1 MAMTFTLGLRLVL
14 AAALL
19 SAAGA
24 VSSEQRMASR
34 TKMATRSHANPIR
47 RVVDLLQKMHKQV
60 ADEGKA
66 EEELYDKFMCYCT
79 TGTSQLESS
88 ISSGEE
94 KIEKVRASLEEA
106 ESRKSQ
112 LDADI
117 KKHKSDREAGE
128 SAVAKAK
135 ALRAKEAAA
144 FAKTASDYKT
154 NLAAI
159 AKAIE
164 AISRGT
170 AGSFLQS
177 ETSGALRRLA
187 VDADMSAADRDAL
200 TSFLSQGGSSDYA
213 PQSGQISGILQQM
226 EETMEKDLKDAEA
239 SEASAISDFE
249 ALMAAKTAEIEAL
262 TTAIEQKLEASGE
275 LGLEIA
281 NMQEDSE
288 DTVKTLAEDKAFLA
302 ELNKGCAT
310 KKQEQ
315 EERTKLRTD
324 ELLAIADTIKILNDD
339 DALDLF
345 KKALPSPSLLQLQ
358 VNGKEMQRS
367 ALKALRTAK
376 GGDGRVALI
385 AMALQRGA
393 KGFDKVLQMIDE
405 MVSLL
410 AHEQDADDDKKTYC
424 EKELDTAEDDKK
436 VLGVKLSDLDKTID
450 DMKESISTLA
460 QEISALLKGIKD
472 LDQSVK
478 EASQIREEEN
488 AEHKKVM
495 QEDTAAKEILKMA
508 KNRLAK
514 FYAPKMYKPPAR
526 EERSTM
532 GRISESMMSMAQTG
546 ANPGPPPETWGAYQK
561 KDETG
566 GGVVAMMDLL
576 ISELEKGIV
585 AAKAEEK
592 DAQEEYEE
600 YVAGAAAKRAADT
613 KAATDKAGE
622 KSGLEASLT
631 HAEQER
637 KGTAKDMYMKEM
649 LIKDLHL
656 ECDWLLSSFEVR
668 KEARAGEVDSLTK
681 AKAVL
686 SGADYSLVQTATTHT
701 LLPGSN

>member
-1 MAMTFTLGLRLVL
+1 MTLALGLRLVL
-14 AAALL
+14 ATALFG
-19 SAAGA
+19 AAGA
-24 VSSEQRMASR
+24 VSSELRMASR
-34 TKMATRSHANPIR
+34 AKMAARSHANPIR
-47 RVVDLLQKMHKQV
+47 RVVDLLQKMQKQV

-66 EEELYDKFMCYCT
+66 EQELYDKFMCYCT
-79 TGTSQLESS
+79 TGTGQLESAITS
-88 ISSGEE
+88 NEE
-94 KIEKVRASLEEA
+94 KIEQVAASLQEA

-112 LDADI
+112 LDADL
-117 KKHKSDREAGE
+117 KKHKADREAGE
-128 SAVAKAK
+128 AAVATAK
-135 ALRAKEAAA
+135 ALRAKEAAM
-144 FAKTASDYKT
+144 FAKTVSDYKA
-154 NLAAI
+154 NLAAM

-164 AISRGT
+164 AISKGM

-177 ETSGALRRLA
+177 ATSGALRRLA
-187 VDADMSAADRDAL
+187 VDADMPASDRDVL
-200 TSFLSQGGSSDYA
+200 TSFLSQSGSSDYA
-213 PQSGQISGILQQM
+213 PQAGQISGILQQM
-226 EETMEKDLKDAEA
+226 QETMEKDLKDAQA
-239 SEASAISDFE
+239 SEENAVSVFE

-281 NMQEDSE
+281 NMKEDSD
-288 DTVKTLAEDKAFLA
+288 DTAKTLAEDKAFLA
-302 ELNKGCAT
+302 ELSKGCAT

-315 EERTKLRTD
+315 EERTKIRTD

-345 KKALPSPSLLQLQ
+345 TKTLPSAGPSLLQLQ
-358 VNGKEMQRS
+358 VSSKEVRRS
-367 ALKALRTAK
+367 ALRALRTAK
-376 GGDGRVALI
+376 RGDGRVTLI
-385 AMALQRGA
+385 EMALQGGA
-393 KGFDKVLQMIDE
+393 KGFDKVLKMIDD

-410 AHEQDADDDKKTYC
+410 AHEQEADDGKKSYC

-450 DMKESISTLA
+450 DMKESASTLA

-472 LDQSVK
+472 LDQAVK
-478 EASQIREEEN
+478 EATLIREQEN
-488 AEHKKVM
+488 AEYKKVM
-495 QEDTAAKEILKMA
+495 QMDTAAKEILKMA

-532 GRISESMMSMAQTG
+532 DRIYESEMSMTQTS

-561 KDETG
+561 RDQEG

-576 ISELEKGIV
+576 ITDLDKEMV
-585 AAKAEEK
+585 AAKTEEK

-600 YVAGAAAKRAADT
+600 YVAGAAAKRATDT
-613 KAATDKAGE
+613 KATTDKEGE
-622 KSGLEASLT
+622 KSALEASLT
-631 HAEQER
+631 HAKQEH
-637 KGTAKDMYMKEM
+637 KDTVKDMYMKET

-686 SGADYSLVQTATTHT
+686 SGADFS
-701 LLPGSN
+701 